1 MERMMIIKKNNAVRN
16 TEIIFQRKNI
26 TIKYLPGQRLVVQQ
40 WFDFVASDD
49 FRKAI
54 DFTLEFAEKNP
65 VHFIVSDALKQAA
78 ISPTDSSYAAAVMPQ
93 LVAAGLKAFAFV
105 IPEDIFTK
113 ISLKKFSDLEQTH
126 QVQYFYDFDEA
137 MNWIKEIEQK

>member
-1 MERMMIIKKNNAVRN
+1 MNIKNNYAVRN
-16 TEIIFQRKNI
+16 SEIIFQLKNI
-26 TIKYLPGQRLVVQQ
+26 TIKYLPDKRLIVQS
-40 WFDFVASDD
+40 WFDFVTSDD

-54 DFTLEFAEKNP
+54 DFTCSFAENNP

-93 LVAAGLKAFAFV
+93 LVALGLKAFAFV

-126 QVQYFYDFDEA
+126 QVQYFYDFEEA
-137 MNWIKEIEQK
+137 MNWIKEIEEK

>member
-1 MERMMIIKKNNAVRN
+1 MNIKNNYAVRN
-16 TEIIFQRKNI
+16 SEIIFQLKNI
-26 TIKYLPGQRLVVQQ
+26 TIKYFPGQRLIVQS
-40 WFDFVASDD
+40 WFDFVASAD

-54 DFTLEFAEKNP
+54 DFTRSFSENNE

-93 LVAAGLKAFAFV
+93 LVASGLKAFAFV